1 MKLLV
6 AIDFSEITDKVLGQ
20 AKLLAKAL
28 SAEIWLLHVA
38 EPEPDFVGYDADPLV
53 MRDLAAETYKIWHQR
68 VQDAA
73 KALRAEGFSCTGLM
87 IQGPTVD
94 TILKEAE
101 RLQADMIVLGSH
113 GKGLLARLIVGSS
126 CEGVL
131 RGTSVPVLVVP
142 A

>member
-6 AIDFSEITDKVLGQ
+6 AIDFSDLTDKVLAQ
-20 AKLLAKAL
+20 AKLLARAL

-53 MRDLAAETYKIWHQR
+53 MRDLTAETYKIWHRRIQE
-68 VQDAA
+68 AA
-73 KALRAEGFSCTGLM
+73 EALRAEGLNCTGLM
-87 IQGPTVD
+87 VQGPTVD

-113 GKGLLARLIVGSS
+113 SKGLLARLVVGST

-131 RGTSVPVLVVP
+131 RGTSVPVLMVP
-142 A
+142 V

>member
-53 MRDLAAETYKIWHQR
+53 MRDLAAETYKIWHRR
-68 VQDAA
+68 VQEAA
-73 KALRAEGFSCTGLM
+73 EALRAEGFSCTGLM
-87 IQGPTVD
+87 IQGPAVD

-113 GKGLLARLIVGSS
+113 GKGMLARLIVGSS

-131 RGTSVPVLVVP
+131 RGTSVPVLMVP